1 MSTWYQ
7 HNQEDYFVNIPVFEW
22 NCALSHSCKNGFAY
36 SGFVAVHLPN
46 NGWQRILRW
55 VGKYISCKLWH
66 LFIYLS
72 IYMCHNDGV
81 FTFYVSWYTVIV
93 MFTLRICRG
102 IGLVWIMHIFIKSM
116 INTCSKAIK
125 GSFTNLSYLMTFK
138 SLNYLLQKTNQR
150 WKQSIKEAINWKY

>member
-7 HNQEDYFVNIPVFEW
+7 HNQEDYFVIWVKLCIVTFMQKWICLLWFCCCAFTKQRLTTDSPV
-22 NCALSHSCKNGFAY
+22 SRKIHI
-36 SGFVAVHLPN
+36 VQVMT
-46 NGWQRILRW
+46 
-55 VGKYISCKLWH
+55 
-66 LFIYLS
+66 FIYLS

-102 IGLVWIMHIFIKSM
+102 IELVWIMHIFIKSI

-150 WKQSIKEAINWKY
+150 WKQSIKEAISWKY